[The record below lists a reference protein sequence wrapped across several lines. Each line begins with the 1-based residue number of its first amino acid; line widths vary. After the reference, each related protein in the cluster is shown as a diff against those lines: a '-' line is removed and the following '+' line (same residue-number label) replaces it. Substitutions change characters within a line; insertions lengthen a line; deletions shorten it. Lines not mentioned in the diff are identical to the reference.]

1 LSEAQQRALSEYWDA
16 ITSPAA
22 RAAAQREGEY
32 LQRVGQAYG
41 RWVEAGAEAI
51 AKAEAAK
58 HEAAEREARRWRR
71 RRRAAKRRLA
81 AQRAE
86 RETVKQQATDNER
99 KATKRKPAKRQR
111 NQQTDKSLA
120 PDEIKD
126 GKKQL
131 ELFVKPQ
138 RAQGTRIKKESVIT
152 HLVTWFKD
160 KRGRD
165 VSRSALQR
173 DIVWPILGRAPRA
186 H

>member
-1 LSEAQQRALSEYWDA
+1 MDAL
-16 ITSPAA
+16 TSPAA
-22 RAAAQREGEY
+22 RAAAQREREY

-41 RWVEAGAEAI
+41 RWVEAGTEAR
-51 AKAEAAK
+51 AKVEAAK
-58 HEAAEREARRWRR
+58 HEAAEREARRRRR
-71 RRRAAKRRLA
+71 RRRAAKRRLV

-86 RETVKQQATDNER
+86 LETVKQQAIDDER

-120 PDEIKD
+120 PNEIED

-152 HLVTWFKD
+152 HLMTWFKD
-160 KRGRD
+160 KKARSSVVASYNEILFGR
-165 VSRSALQR
+165 S
-173 DIVWPILGRAPRA
+173 
-186 H
+186 